1 MTNPMELTGKKI
13 LVVGDSFGLDVAIIE
28 KIKLLGGQ
36 VCKYNNIG
44 ADTLESDIAD
54 LVQNTGPFNGFVFG
68 VVHSD
73 FRPLQFITSD
83 IMGKIMNDN
92 FVLFIEIMRTLKKYK
107 GMANGASVVAMSS
120 ISSIRAMKTKTIFCS
135 AKAALD
141 AAVRCLAVELSC
153 KGIRINSIQKGGVD
167 VDLEKSQIQAITE
180 INNNA
185 TEHKQILGLTKAS
198 EVANLVAFLLSDAA
212 PTITGTSIVIDGG
225 YTL

>member
-13 LVVGDSFGLDVAIIE
+13 LVIGDSSSLDDTIAD
-28 KIKLLGGQ
+28 KISSLGGQ
-36 VCKYNNIG
+36 VCKYNNIR
-44 ADTLESDIAD
+44 ANTLESDIAD
-54 LVQNTGPFNGFVFG
+54 LVKNSGPFDGYVFG

-83 IMGKIMNDN
+83 IIEELMYDN
-92 FVLFIEIMRTLKKYK
+92 FTLFIDIMRILKKRK
-107 GMANGASVVAMSS
+107 GINNGASVVAMSS

-141 AAVRCLAVELSC
+141 AAIRCLAVELGC

-167 VDLEKSQIQAITE
+167 VDLEKSHIHAITE

-185 TEHKQILGLTKAS
+185 TEHKQILGLTKAT